1 MTNIYNNLY
10 GIIQKEDKNWVVHKI
25 RLHNFEVIFKH
36 IIMEGLSIIE
46 GQILRKWEQ
55 RLSGIEQNQLAIMKL
70 TERLLPPLVQ
80 SSVPDFILISDAS
93 KKYHISKVTINSKI
107 NLFKL
112 NFKREIDRLQA
123 GKFYLINKYEL
134 QLAIKLKSDID
145 LNFCNES

>member
-1 MTNIYNNLY
+1 M
-10 GIIQKEDKNWVVHKI
+10 QKI

-36 IIMEGLSIIE
+36 NIMEGLSIIE

-70 TERLLPPLVQ
+70 IERLLPPLAQ
-80 SSVPDFILISDAS
+80 SSVPDFISISDAS

-107 NLFKL
+107 KLFKL

-123 GKFYLINKYEL
+123 GKYYLINEHEL

-145 LNFCNES
+145 LKFCNES